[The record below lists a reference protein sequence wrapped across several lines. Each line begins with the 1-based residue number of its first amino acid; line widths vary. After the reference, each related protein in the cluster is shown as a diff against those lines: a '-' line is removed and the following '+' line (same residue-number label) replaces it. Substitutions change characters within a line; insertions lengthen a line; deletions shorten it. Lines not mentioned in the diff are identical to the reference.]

1 MRVQEYQAKQLFK
14 QYSIPVLD
22 SQTAETPEEAGR
34 SARLLGD
41 GLKAVKAQI
50 LAGGRG
56 KAGGVKVAKS
66 PEEVETFARDLF
78 GKRLITHQTGPEGEL
93 VQKILIEKGAEIE
106 KEYYLSLLVDP
117 EISQTV
123 FMVSPA
129 GGMDIEETART
140 SPEKI
145 TKIPVHPLLGFQSYQ
160 VWLTARALG
169 VSKKEDMKKLL
180 PILQNLYR
188 LFVEKDVSLLEIN
201 PLIRD
206 RQGNF
211 IALDGKMTF
220 DENAL
225 YRHSDLKTWAGE
237 ELKPDYERMAE
248 KHGLALIKL
257 KGNIGCMVNGAGLA
271 MATMDMIK
279 LHGGAP
285 ANFLDVGGGAE
296 TEKVAKAFEI
306 ILGFSE
312 VRAVL
317 INIFGGIMKCDI
329 IADGL
334 VRAVRRVGLKV
345 PVVVRLEGTRAQEGR
360 QLLKESRLNLIP
372 SESLNEAALKV
383 VEMANGSTG
392 AQKR

>member
-14 QYSIPVLD
+14 RYSIPVLD
-22 SQTAETPEEAGR
+22 SQTVEAPEEAVR
-34 SARLLGD
+34 SARLLD
-41 GLKAVKAQI
+41 GGIYAVKAQI

-56 KAGGVKVAKS
+56 KAGGVKIAKS
-66 PEEVETFARDLF
+66 PEEVEAFTRDLL
-78 GKRLITHQTGPEGEL
+78 GKRLVTHQTGPEGEL
-93 VQKILIEKGAEIE
+93 VRKVLIEKGVEIE

-117 EISQTV
+117 EIGQTV
-123 FMVSPA
+123 FMISPA

-160 VWLTARALG
+160 VWPAVRALG
-169 VSKKEDMKKLL
+169 VSKKEDVKKLL

-188 LFVEKDVSLLEIN
+188 LFVEKDASLLEIN

-206 RQGNF
+206 CQGNF

-225 YRHSDLKTWAGE
+225 YRHSDLKIWAGE
-237 ELKPDYERMAE
+237 ELKPDYEKTAE
-248 KHGLALIKL
+248 KYGLAFIKL
-257 KGNIGCMVNGAGLA
+257 EGNIGCMVNGAGLA

-360 QLLKESRLNLIP
+360 RLLKESRLNLIP

-392 AQKR
+392 EQG

>member
-14 QYSIPVLD
+14 QYSIPVPD
-22 SQTAETPEEAGR
+22 SQTAKTPEEAEK
-34 SARLLGD
+34 SARLLGS
-41 GLKAVKAQI
+41 GIQAVKAQI

-56 KAGGVKVAKS
+56 KAGGVKITRS
-66 PEEVETFARDLF
+66 PEEVKAASRDLL
-78 GKRLITHQTGPEGEL
+78 GKRLVTPQTGPEGEL
-93 VQKILIEKGAEIE
+93 VRKVLIEKGVEIE
-106 KEYYLSLLVDP
+106 KEYYLSLLADP
-117 EISQTV
+117 EISQAV
-123 FMVSPA
+123 FMVSSA
-129 GGMDIEETART
+129 GGMDIEETARI

-145 TKIPVHPLLGFQSYQ
+145 TKIPVHPLLGFQSHQ
-160 VWLTARALG
+160 VWLMARALG
-169 VSKKEDMKKLL
+169 VSEKEAVKKLL
-180 PILQNLYR
+180 AVLQNLYR
-188 LFVEKDVSLLEIN
+188 LFVEKDAGLLEIN

-225 YRHSDLKTWAGE
+225 YRRPDLKVWADE
-237 ELKPDYERMAE
+237 EIKPDYEREAE
-248 KHGLALIKL
+248 KYGLALIKL

-334 VRAVRRVGLKV
+334 VRAVRQVGLKV
-345 PVVVRLEGTRAQEGR
+345 PVVVRLEGTRAKEGR
-360 QLLKESRLNLIP
+360 EILKKSKLNLIS

-383 VEMANGSTG
+383 VETANSSSGG
-392 AQKR
+392 